1 MHEDRMTKEEFLAN
15 RKAAGLAIDV
25 ETCDIAEWYA
35 RIVDPYGVDPDSDP
49 CVGKTLFVASLLSDG
64 WVYAGDLPE
73 DQRRALRARIDRAAR
88 TPTTAEGVRDVL
100 LEEYAHAV
108 AKLDDVI
115 YELVVVVDDGGRFPG
130 VPFDLIRCG
139 ARLAL
144 AELGKQGTP
153 LQERL
158 ERKFRRLERD
168 VADRIRPGGHV
179 VR

>member
-73 DQRRALRARIDRAAR
+73 DQRRALHARIDRAAR

-115 YELVVVVDDGGRFPG
+115 YELVVVVAMAVVFRVFRSILFG
-130 VPFDLIRCG
+130 VAPASRSRSWASKARRCKSGSSGNCVGLNGMSLIG
-139 ARLAL
+139 
-144 AELGKQGTP
+144 
-153 LQERL
+153 
-158 ERKFRRLERD
+158 
-168 VADRIRPGGHV
+168 
-179 VR
+179 